1 MAQTHAAHDSAMS
14 WGTASSDEASKV
26 KELEAE
32 VESLADKAN
41 NASQRFADYE
51 NEIRMLNAR
60 LRQQQRRNDKEDA
73 VDAGQGASQSD
84 KSGIS
89 RFGSFMHSR
98 KVSPMSASST
108 ASSREKELEA
118 ALVKE
123 QTARI
128 AAEKKVKEVNA
139 EIEELSASLFQ
150 QANEMVA
157 AERKENAALRDKV
170 EILEKQALDFCGTG
184 CGSEEKVWKEN
195 ARLKERVK
203 TLEQRE
209 MDRRRRLE
217 KIEAAQRRVD
227 RARSLLIPR

>member
-1 MAQTHAAHDSAMS
+1 MS

-26 KELEAE
+26 RELEAE

-41 NASQRFADYE
+41 NASQRFAEYE
-51 NEIRMLNAR
+51 NEIRVLNAR
-60 LRQQQRRNDKEDA
+60 LRQQQRRDDKEDP

-84 KSGIS
+84 KPGIS

-98 KVSPMSASST
+98 KVSPMMSAASA

-170 EILEKQALDFCGTG
+170 EMLEKQALEFCGTG
-184 CGSEEKVWKEN
+184 RGSEEEVWKEN
-195 ARLKERVK
+195 ARLKERIK
-203 TLEQRE
+203 TMEQRE
-209 MDRRRRLE
+209 IERRRRLE
-217 KIEAAQRRVD
+217 KIEAAQRRVE